1 MELRCRRCIMTSNFY
16 LPELTKYSLN
26 FDTNRLWISSI
37 SLIGFVGCSGG
48 RRLAMLEGVVFDM
61 QSGTKSSVSYID
73 NEDSFVCL
81 VVSLLTNLDIAFH
94 QRSELFLLWV
104 NSGLLVR
111 TVLLR
116 CVKNTDRAL
125 KQYCYSARD
134 IGLELPKKALLAVIK
149 EQEFCLIDM
158 LEALDVQLQEKSAFA
173 LGRLAQGHIL
183 MSFLAPNITRQKLL
197 SLDIFCLVIS
207 IY

>member
-1 MELRCRRCIMTSNFY
+1 MELRCCRCIMTSNFY
-16 LPELTKYSLN
+16 LSELKK
-26 FDTNRLWISSI
+26 
-37 SLIGFVGCSGG
+37 
-48 RRLAMLEGVVFDM
+48 RLAMLEGVVLDM
-61 QSGTKSSVSYID
+61 QSGTKSSGSYID

-81 VVSLLTNLDIAFH
+81 AVSLLTFH
-94 QRSELFLLWV
+94 VTLHPKWIYQTNQTQASSILAME
-104 NSGLLVR
+104 S
-111 TVLLR
+111 
-116 CVKNTDRAL
+116 CAS
-125 KQYCYSARD
+125 Q
-134 IGLELPKKALLAVIK
+134 GLELPRKTLLAVIK

-197 SLDIFCLVIS
+197 SLDMFCFIIS